1 MTLCLQVEPKSD
13 TDAVGLLGWANANDP
28 SRWCNHDASLYWCI
42 HPVDMVMVFVFV
54 FVFAVGFS

>member
-28 SRWCNHDASLYWCI
+28 SRWCNDDTSLNWCI
-42 HPVDMVMVFVFV
+42 HLVDMVMVFVF
-54 FVFAVGFS
+54 AMGFS